1 MRRMR
6 TLYQA
11 ANAVEAH
18 ILQGYLQQE
27 GLNVLVLGEYLQGA
41 IGELPAAGLVRLMV
55 EDDQY
60 DTARAAI
67 ARWEAAR
74 PGSGD
79 GD

>member
-1 MRRMR
+1 MKL
-6 TLYQA
+6 LYQA

>member
-1 MRRMR
+1 MKL
-6 TLYQA
+6 LYQA

-60 DTARAAI
+60 DTARTAI

>member
-27 GLNVLVLGEYLQGA
+27 GLSVQVLGGYLQGG
-41 IGELPAAGLVRLMV
+41 IGELPASGFVRLMV

-60 DTARAAI
+60 ETARAAI

-74 PGSGD
+74 PASAD
-79 GD
+79 D